1 MKSITYTQNNINDG
15 IYFLVSD
22 SVSGDYTNLFKDYE
36 KALAFYNDDEA
47 GAEGD
52 YDVALSSVMIEDGE
66 ITESLI
72 IYCKTVSK

>member
-1 MKSITYTQNNINDG
+1 MATLKNFNDG

-36 KALAFYNDDEA
+36 KALDFYNDDET
-47 GAEGD
+47 GAPGD
-52 YDVALSSVMIEDGE
+52 YDVALSAVMIEDGG

-72 IYCKTVSK
+72 IHSKTVSK